1 MKNKLNLIT
10 ICISFLFFSTIVYSD
25 NLFNFEGKEI
35 DILDEG
41 NKIVATSDVKVVTN
55 DNIIFT
61 ADKAI
66 YNKLTSILTTVGKV
80 KVVTNDNIII
90 TSDKAIYNKLT
101 LTLTAIGN
109 VKIDDSLNKA
119 IIYAEHIDYFK
130 NDEHIITKG
139 DTSAEF
145 EKEYFIQSKNVKY
158 DKRLNILSSNFKV
171 NVDDNLGNLMN
182 ADNFKYL
189 ILEKLLKANKI
200 NYYDINLDRHFV
212 EKGYLNLNTK
222 ELIGKDVKT
231 NFNNSS
237 FGNTQNEPRLRGNK
251 IYSNKQSTIITK
263 GVFTTCKKRDGC
275 PPWVITAKETEHDKI
290 NKRII
295 YKNAWLK
302 VYNVPV
308 LYFPAFFHPDPSVKR
323 QSGFLA
329 PEIKDSSLFGGSA
342 FIPYFHVI
350 SKNKDLTFQPRIYEG
365 KKITLQNEYREVN
378 KNSNHIVDFSYTRSD
393 LSEYNDTKKTKS
405 HLFSKSLYTLG
416 ISGFDVSELKFGVQ
430 KTSDE
435 TYLKTYSI
443 RSPLLDYQSTLKNN
457 FEFIAFKDDLSIQG
471 EMIVYEDTTIDRRN
485 DKYEY
490 VYPSFSVNKALNFPL
505 LSNSD
510 LSLGVSGSQRK
521 YNTNNYQANITN
533 TAGISKVD
541 YTKFGFV
548 NEYNSAFENS
558 NYHQKN
564 PSTNTDYKKQ
574 EFMTGFLWNSSFPLL
589 KKTSKNIQ
597 HFTPIASLR
606 YSPNNTRDHSNSNNI
621 ITIDNVYAFGRAGQG
636 SGVEGDPALTL
647 GSKYKFNNKTR
658 DVFKFDIATNLRS
671 SPNEDLPDNS
681 TLGQTMSDFFG
692 KIELLPSN
700 YFDFD
705 YKFSLDNNL
714 DRLNYN
720 AFETTMRVNNFVTSF
735 TYLEENYNSEGVS
748 YIANDTQYTFDESNR
763 LKFTTRKNK
772 LTNLTEFYNL
782 IYEYKNDC
790 LTASLV
796 YNKDYYNNDDLKP
809 NESLLFNITIIP
821 FETFTTENL
830 KR

>member
-1 MKNKLNLIT
+1 MKIKLNLIK
-10 ICISFLFFSTIVYSD
+10 ICIFFLFFSTVVYSE

-41 NKIVATSDVKVVTN
+41 NKVVANEDVKVVTH

-66 YNKLTSILTTVGKV
+66 YNKLTSVLTTFGKV
-80 KVVTNDNIII
+80 KVITNDDVII

-109 VKIDDSLNKA
+109 VKIDDSLNKT
-119 IIYAEHIDYFK
+119 IIYAKHIDYFK
-130 NDEHIITKG
+130 NDEIIITKG

-145 EKEYFIQSKNVKY
+145 ENEYFIQSKNVTY
-158 DKRLNILSSNFKV
+158 DKKLNILSSNFKV
-171 NVDDNLGNLMN
+171 SVDDNLGNLMS
-182 ADNFKYL
+182 ADNFRYI

-200 NYYDINLDRHFV
+200 DYYDVNLDRHFV
-212 EKGYLNLNTK
+212 EKGYLNLVTK
-222 ELIGKDVKT
+222 ELIGKDIKT
-231 NFNNSS
+231 SFDNSS
-237 FGNTQNEPRLRGNK
+237 FGNSQNEPRLKGNK
-251 IYSNKQSTIITK
+251 IYSNKKSTIITK

-275 PPWVITAKETEHDKI
+275 PPWVITAKEVEHNKSKKI
-290 NKRII
+290 II

-302 VYNVPV
+302 VYDVPV

-393 LSEYNDTKKTKS
+393 LAEYNDSKKTKS
-405 HLFSKSLYTLG
+405 HLFSKSLYNLG

-443 RSPLLDYQSTLKNN
+443 RSPLFDYQSTLKNN
-457 FEFIAFKDDLSIQG
+457 FEFIAFKDDLSVHA
-471 EMIVYEDTTIDRRN
+471 EMIVYEDTTIGKRN

-490 VYPSFSVNKALNFPL
+490 IYPSYSVIKELNFPL
-505 LSNSD
+505 MANSN
-510 LSLGVSGSQRK
+510 LSLSTSGSQRK
-521 YNTNNYQANITN
+521 YNTNNYQATITN
-533 TAGISKVD
+533 NVGINKTD
-541 YTKFGFV
+541 YTKYGFV
-548 NEYNSAFENS
+548 NQYDASFENVNS
-558 NYHQKN
+558 NQKT
-564 PSTNTDYKKQ
+564 PSNNTDYTKQ
-574 EFMTGFLWNSSFPLL
+574 EFMTGFLMKSSYPLI
-589 KKTSKNIQ
+589 KKTSKNEQ

-606 YSPNNTRDHSNSNNI
+606 YSPNNTKDNSNSNNI
-621 ITIDNVYAFGRAGQG
+621 ITIDNIYAFGRAGQG
-636 SGVEGDPALTL
+636 AGIEGDPALTL
-647 GSKYKFNNKTR
+647 GSEYRFNNKSR
-658 DVFKFDIATNLRS
+658 DLFKFDIATNLRS

-714 DRLNYN
+714 DRLNYH

-748 YIANDTQYTFDESNR
+748 YITNDTQYTFDDSNR

-796 YNKDYYNNDDLKP
+796 YNKDYYSNNDLKP